1 MDWEPGAVRGRV
13 ILRVVRAVIESS
25 RRLPPRSAVTR
36 DEQFGWCIASPDGE
50 LLAVDDHLRDLA
62 RFRLPEDSV
71 GGHGIRSDLNV
82 AAVSGRSRVV
92 AIDRAGSEV
101 WEVPHPAWGRGDSER
116 GSCWFSAD
124 GVYVWAHV
132 PTEDAPD
139 EWLLIESG
147 SGGVAGRVP
156 LSCYSAGSGMIRH
169 PDNNRVG
176 LSVGEGQDGSET
188 YFGHVEHGLPV
199 VERLDDRSRILIAF
213 SPDGVH
219 FLSMPHSSG
228 PIQLHRVADGGVVAS
243 LDPAAAL
250 DEDDEFDLFGGFASP
265 DLVLFT
271 TQERDSV
278 FAARVPHLD
287 AVETVSGPGR
297 SAGNP
302 IVVIDGGFV
311 TAEWLSGETS
321 IWRLSS

>member
-1 MDWEPGAVRGRV
+1 M
-13 ILRVVRAVIESS
+13 RAVIESS

-36 DEQFGWCIASPDGE
+36 DEQFGWCIALPDGE
-50 LLAVDDHLRDLA
+50 LLAVDDRLGDLA
-62 RFRLPEDSV
+62 RFRLPDDSA
-71 GGHGIRSDLNV
+71 GGHAIRRDLNV

-92 AIDRAGSEV
+92 AIDRAGNEV
-101 WEVPHPAWGRGDSER
+101 WEVPHSVWGRGDSER

-132 PTEDAPD
+132 PTEDGPD

-169 PDNNRVG
+169 PDGNRLG

-188 YFGHVEHGLPV
+188 YFGRVERGLPV
-199 VERLDDRSRILIAF
+199 VERLDDRSRVVVAF
-213 SPDGVH
+213 SPDGDH
-219 FLSMPHSSG
+219 FLSTPHSSG
-228 PIQLHRVADGGVVAS
+228 PIQLHRVSDGGVVAS
-243 LDPAAAL
+243 LEPAEAL

-271 TQERDSV
+271 TQESDSV
-278 FAARVPHLD
+278 YAARVPHRD
-287 AVETVSGPGR
+287 AGETVSGPGR

-302 IVVIDGGFV
+302 IVVIDGGFLV
-311 TAEWLSGETS
+311 VDWLSGEAST
-321 IWRLSS
+321 WRLSS